1 MAGLHEQWPAY
12 DFLGHKGYVTPVHN
26 AALDAYGPCA
36 EHRFSYVNVA
46 RRVLRTGAD
55 ARVPA
60 RTLLRLEE
68 GAVDEDAVVDVDIA
82 VDVTTAE
89 EVLAG

>member
-1 MAGLHEQWPAY
+1 
-12 DFLGHKGYVTPVHN
+12 
-26 AALDAYGPCA
+26 
-36 EHRFSYVNVA
+36 
-46 RRVLRTGAD
+46 VLRSGAD

-82 VDVTTAE
+82 IDVTTAE